1 MLHNLNNGLRNKL
14 VLIGHKQKNEETDKN
29 INNKV
34 VVITSERKNTGIL
47 VLDKKRDNSL
57 ETYLNGILNMI
68 RCKLIKISLYSSCL

>member
-29 INNKV
+29 INNKL